1 MYAQKRVVTRNDE
14 LGEHAVSIDSAP
26 ITDGLDLISPHSYA
40 EHGPPHEQWTRLR
53 AESPVHYCEPPGF
66 EPFWAVTRYSDIFE
80 ISTHPER
87 FLSEPGITV
96 LTAEQQAALETS
108 AFGSMRTVIG
118 MDPPEHWAVR
128 KVASRR
134 FTPRAIHE
142 LDDQIERSA
151 RELVD
156 HLAGDS
162 GEGECDFAVDVAAAH
177 PLRILSSMLG
187 VPQEQEPDI
196 LRLTNQLFAL
206 DDPELQREGEDR
218 QQAIM
223 ELGMELYTMFDTI
236 IQDRRACP
244 RDDLAT
250 VLANGMVN
258 GEPMGPMETVGYYL
272 IIFSAGH
279 DTTKN
284 ALVGGMH
291 AFLQHPEQLAK
302 LQNDPALIDRA
313 VDEITRWTSPVNYM
327 KRTAAEDAVVGG
339 RKISEGDSLVMFYAS
354 ANRDEDVFEDPFEFR
369 IDREKNRHLGFG
381 VGEHYCLGANLA
393 KRSQRALW
401 RELASRLES
410 IEQIGDAE
418 RIHSA
423 FVVGLKHLPVR
434 YRIRPAD

>member
-1 MYAQKRVVTRNDE
+1 M
-14 LGEHAVSIDSAP
+14 SIHSTP
-26 ITDGLDLISPHSYA
+26 ITDGLELISPHGYA
-40 EHGPPHEQWTRLR
+40 EYGPPHELWTRLR

-66 EPFWAVTRYSDIFE
+66 EPFWAITKYADIFE
-80 ISTHPER
+80 ISTHPDL

-96 LTAEQQAALETS
+96 LTAAQQEALDTS
-108 AFGSMRTVIG
+108 AFGSMRVVIS

-128 KVASRR
+128 KVASRV

-142 LDDQIERSA
+142 LDDEIERSA

-156 HLAGDS
+156 RLAGES
-162 GEGECDFAVDVAAAH
+162 GEGECDFATDVAAAH
-177 PLRILSSMLG
+177 PLRILSNMLG
-187 VPQEQEPDI
+187 VPREQEPDI

-206 DDPELQREGEDR
+206 DDPELQREGQDR

-236 IQDRRACP
+236 VQDRRSCP

-258 GEPMGPMETVGYYL
+258 GEPMGPMETIGYYL
-272 IIFSAGH
+272 IVFSAGH

-284 ALVGGMH
+284 ALVGGMQ
-291 AFLQHPEQLAK
+291 AFLQHPEELAK
-302 LQNDPALIDRA
+302 LQNDPSLIDQA
-313 VDEITRWTSPVNYM
+313 VEELTRWTSPVNYM
-327 KRTAAEDAVVGG
+327 KRTAAVDTVIGG
-339 RKISEGDSLVMFYAS
+339 QQIAKGDSVVMFYAS
-354 ANRDEDVFEDPFEFR
+354 ANRDEDVFEDPFTFR
-369 IDREKNRHLGFG
+369 IDRAKNRHLGFG

-401 RELASRLES
+401 LELVSRLES
-410 IEQIGDAE
+410 VELIGEAE

-434 YRIRPAD
+434 YRIRPSS